1 MLLTFSDLIS
11 ESLSNHSK
19 KIKSNN
25 NDEIISFYIDSNN
38 GWQSLDRFYSSSNGW
53 QINNNAISIRKIAHS
68 SHDISEIRSIFSRLD
83 EIIDLDFE
91 EMSHPNGS
99 EIDIYSVDYSSSFDT
114 NVVGQVISQETI
126 HGAWFDVIWK
136 DSNGKDETTSLDLNI
151 IIHELGHALGLS
163 HPQDDPF
170 NSNWTT
176 SDTVM
181 SYNQSSNGWDQ
192 WFSDLDIAA
201 LKSIW
206 GRENDN
212 GLMSFTKE
220 SNEYT
225 FKKNDNNRYS
235 ITTTIGDEDITNT
248 TTLDFKDKELNLK
261 NDIIDVFDQVTGVS
275 DVSGKIFRLYNA
287 AFNRFPDSAG
297 LNYWITKNKSGE
309 NTYRQT
315 CSSFI
320 ISNEFIQAYG
330 VEITNEEYLNTL
342 YSNVL
347 NRTADLNGFNYW
359 LGNLNNGIEDRSEV
373 LMGFSESVEN
383 KALFM
388 ASTGL
393 LE

>member
-1 MLLTFSDLIS
+1 MILTFSDLVS

-19 KIKSNN
+19 KIKSND
-25 NDEIISFYIDSNN
+25 NDEIITFYIDN
-38 GWQSLDRFYSSSNGW
+38 SNGW
-53 QINNNAISIRKIAHS
+53 QTLSRYYSDVNGWQVNNNVINIRTTKHS
-68 SHDISEIRSIFSRLD
+68 SNDISEIRSIFSRID

-91 EMSHPNGS
+91 EMSQPNGS
-99 EIDIYSVDYSSSFDT
+99 EIDIYSVDYSSSFST

-126 HGAWFDVIWK
+126 NGAWFDVLWK
-136 DSNGKDETTSLDLNI
+136 DQNGKSQTTSLDINI

-163 HPQDDPF
+163 HPLEDPF
-170 NSNWTT
+170 NQNWTT

-181 SYNQSSNGWDQ
+181 SYNEGPNGWDK
-192 WFSDLDIAA
+192 WFSDLDIIA

-212 GLMSFTKE
+212 GIMSFSKE
-220 SNEYT
+220 SNKYT
-225 FKKNDNNRYS
+225 FKKVNNNNYS
-235 ITTTIGDEDITNT
+235 ILTTVGEENITEM
-248 TTLDFKDKELNLK
+248 TTLIFKDKELNL
-261 NDIIDVFDQVTGVS
+261 NQDIINVFDQITGVN

-287 AFNRFPDSAG
+287 AFNRFPDSSG

-320 ISNEFIQAYG
+320 ISNEFIQTYG
-330 VEITNEEYLNTL
+330 NVITNEEYLNTL

-347 NRTADLNGFNYW
+347 NRTADSNGFNYW

-388 ASTGL
+388 ESTGL
-393 LE
+393 SI

>member
-1 MLLTFSDLIS
+1 MLLTFSDLVS
-11 ESLSNHSK
+11 ESLSSHAR
-19 KIKSNN
+19 KIKSNDQ
-25 NDEIISFYIDSNN
+25 DEIITFYIDNNN
-38 GWQSLDRFYSSSNGW
+38 GWQSLGRYYSSSNGW
-53 QINNNAISIRKIAHS
+53 QINNNSISISKIAHS
-68 SHDISEIRSIFSRLD
+68 SNDISTIRSIFSRLD
-83 EIIDLDFE
+83 EIIDLEFE

-99 EIDIYSVDYSSSFDT
+99 EIDIYSVDYSSSFGT

-126 HGAWFDVIWK
+126 NGAWFDVIWK
-136 DSNGKDETTSLDLNI
+136 DSNGKFETTSLDINI

-181 SYNQSSNGWDQ
+181 SYNQSLNGWDK

-212 GLMSFTKE
+212 GSMSFTKE

-225 FKKNDNNRYS
+225 FKKTDNNRYS
-235 ITTTIGDEDITNT
+235 ISTAIGDEDITGM
-248 TTLDFKDKELNLK
+248 TTLIFKDKDLNL
-261 NDIIDVFDQVTGVS
+261 NDDIIDVFDQVTGVS

-287 AFNRFPDSAG
+287 AFKRFPDSSG

-330 VEITNEEYLNTL
+330 SVITNEEYINTL
-342 YSNVL
+342 YNNIL
-347 NRTADLNGFNYW
+347 NRSADLNGFNYW